1 MLTESWSEKYKKSI
15 NCSHP
20 KGFSQKAHCA
30 GRKARQ
36 AGKDTSSSS
45 VNESLD
51 NQVDFIDMMEKFLPI
66 CMKEIGLK
74 KLPKF
79 KLVKFVNDQDQPT
92 FGKFENDKVLITIG
106 LAGRHPLDVL
116 RTLAHELVHFR
127 QLLQD
132 KLNDDSGTTGS
143 PEENEANAVAGVIMR
158 HWNKAHPQYFHEK
171 PILSEVATAGGTC
184 AGNVSVGAVYKNK
197 KGKSLKNPDGT
208 VKNALDAT
216 DNLLTGGSIKR

>member
-1 MLTESWSEKYKKSI
+1 MLLRELIFEKWSDKYKRSI
-15 NCSHP
+15 NCSNP
-20 KGFSQKAHCA
+20 KGFSQRAHCQ
-30 GRKARQ
+30 GRK
-36 AGKDTSSSS
+36 KNVKEDIS
-45 VNESLD
+45 E
-51 NQVDFIDMMEKFLPI
+51 QVDFIDMMSKFLPI

-79 KLVKFVNDQDQPT
+79 KLVKYVNDQDQPT
-92 FGKFENDKVLITIG
+92 FGRFENEKVLITIG
-106 LAGRHPLDVL
+106 LANRHPLDIL

-132 KLNDDSGTTGS
+132 KLNNTSGETGS

-171 PILSEVATAGGTC
+171 PILAEFASAGATA
-184 AGNVSVGAVYKNK
+184 AGNVAVGAIYKNK